1 MLALRI
7 SIAIVWMWTALLSAG
22 LYPVDDSLALLA
34 RVGLHGTL
42 AVATLYVAAG
52 LDLAM
57 GIATLALRRRRMLWL
72 VQLALIAG
80 YTVIISVALP
90 EQWLH
95 PFGPVLKNLP
105 MMAAILLLYQSEPR

>member
-7 SIAIVWMWTALLSAG
+7 SIAIVWIWTAVLSAG

-42 AVATLYVAAG
+42 AVVVLYLAAA
-52 LDLAM
+52 LDLAI
-57 GIATLALRRRRMLWL
+57 GIATLALSRRRILWL
-72 VQLALIAG
+72 LQLALIAS
-80 YTVIISVALP
+80 YTVIITVALP

-105 MMAAILLLYQSEPR
+105 MMAAILLLHRSEPR

>member
-1 MLALRI
+1 VLALRI
-7 SIAIVWMWTALLSAG
+7 SIAIVWIWTAVLSAG

-34 RVGLHGTL
+34 RVGVHGTL
-42 AVATLYVAAG
+42 AVVALYLAAA

-57 GIATLALRRRRMLWL
+57 GIATLALRRRRILWL
-72 VQLALIAG
+72 VQLALIAA
-80 YTVIISVALP
+80 YTGIITLALP

-105 MMAAILLLYQSEPR
+105 MMAAILLLHQSEPR